1 MLGGGIQQVPAVAR
15 LKNIGYRVIVT
26 DTNPEAP
33 AFADADV
40 TVNIG
45 AHDVKSLISWIL
57 LNKSQLNIAGIFTLT
72 NYAVSVAL
80 VANATG
86 LATLPPEIAVTCD
99 NKLLMKRK
107 FKEFGFFTPEYYE
120 VSSLEE
126 TIEAFQTLGGTCY
139 LKVVDGFGGKGVSKI
154 TEEQDIH
161 RVYDALKNESLYPE
175 MILEKEIIGHFI
187 DTQGVFHEGTFYPA
201 GDADSFFSN
210 SLAQYKHFNP
220 VETFNICP
228 SQQAPENI
236 EKAYNMLRDIA
247 IALKM
252 DFGPVGGDFVLDEQ
266 GLHVIE
272 VGPRLH
278 GPNGTLQIFP
288 KAMQIKPLEF
298 MAQVLCGDTPNTE
311 FVHIS
316 RESVALCHV
325 FVSNKPQIEDVG
337 FSAPPLEQP
346 GVFTSYIYKK
356 AGETLKQS
364 AMKLSGLASVFVSG
378 DNLEQAQSRLATVKS
393 LFYVTK
399 SKRGE
404 G

>member
-1 MLGGGIQQVPAVAR
+1 MKSIIMIGGGIQQVPAVAR
-15 LKNIGYRVIVT
+15 LKDIGYRVIVT
-26 DTNPEAP
+26 DTNREAP
-33 AFADADV
+33 AFTQADV
-40 TVNIG
+40 CVNIG
-45 AHDVKSLISWIL
+45 ALDVKSLISWIL
-57 LNKSQLNIAGIFTLT
+57 INKTNLNIAGIFTLT

-86 LATLPPEIAVTCD
+86 LPTLPPEIAVTCD

-107 FKEFGFFTPEYYE
+107 FKEFGFLTPEYYE
-120 VSSLEE
+120 VSSLQE
-126 TIEAFQTLGGTCY
+126 TLNAFATLGGTCY

-154 TEEQDIH
+154 TSKDDIH
-161 RVYDALKNESLYPE
+161 RVYSALKNESLYPE

-210 SLAQYKHFNP
+210 NEEQYKNFNP

-228 SQQAPENI
+228 SQRSTADI
-236 EKAYNMLRDIA
+236 ETAYNMLRDIA

-278 GPNGTLQIFP
+278 GPNGTLQMFP

-298 MAQVLCGDTPNTE
+298 MAQVLCGDTPNSE
-311 FVHIS
+311 FVNIS
-316 RESVALCHV
+316 RESIALCHV
-325 FVSNKPQIEDVG
+325 FVSDKPEIEDVG
-337 FSAPPLEQP
+337 FTESPLIQP
-346 GVFTSYIYKK
+346 GVFTSYVYKK
-356 AGETLKQS
+356 AGKTLKQS

-378 DNLEQAQSRLATVKS
+378 DNLEQAQSRLETVKS
-393 LFYVTK
+393 LFYV
-399 SKRGE
+399 E
-404 G
+404 

>member
-1 MLGGGIQQVPAVAR
+1 MKSIIMVGGGIQQVPAVTR
-15 LKNIGYRVIVT
+15 LKDIGYRVIVT
-26 DTNPEAP
+26 DTNPDAP
-33 AFADADV
+33 AFTEADV

-45 AHDVKSLISWIL
+45 ALDVKSLISWIL
-57 LNKSQLNIAGIFTLT
+57 LNKSQLNISGIFTLT

-80 VANATG
+80 VANSTG
-86 LATLPPEIAVTCD
+86 LPTLPPEIAVACD

-107 FKEFGFFTPEYYE
+107 FKEFGFLTPEYHE
-120 VSSLEE
+120 VSSLQE
-126 TIEAFQTLGGTCY
+126 TLEAFKALGGTCY

-154 TEEQDIH
+154 IEEADIH

-175 MILEKEIIGHFI
+175 MILEKEIVGHFI
-187 DTQGVFHEGTFYPA
+187 DTQGVFHGGTFYPA

-210 SLAQYKHFNP
+210 NDEQYKNFNP

-228 SQQAPENI
+228 SQLSSEDVN
-236 EKAYNMLRDIA
+236 KAYNMLRDIA

-252 DFGPVGGDFVLDEQ
+252 DFGPVGGDFVLDEH

-278 GPNGTLQIFP
+278 GPNGTLQMFP

-311 FVHIS
+311 FVNIS

-325 FVSNKPQIEDVG
+325 FVSDKPEIKDVG
-337 FSAPPLEQP
+337 FTENPLMQH

-356 AGETLKQS
+356 AGITLKQS

-378 DNLEQAQSRLATVKS
+378 NNIEQAQSRLETVKS
-393 LFYVTK
+393 LFYTK
-399 SKRGE
+399 
-404 G
+404 